1 MPATQED
8 GELLRTL
15 PRPSDADLQAW
26 EIPGSVC
33 RHLRHW
39 RADFRMRKALG
50 SHANLHLMHLY
61 SSSPS

>member
-8 GELLRTL
+8 GELLGTL
-15 PRPSDADLQAW
+15 PWPSDADLRAW

-50 SHANLHLMHLY
+50 SHANLHT
-61 SSSPS
+61 